1 MADRRATNQEHAGRH
16 WLPLLRAA
24 DQVSVAALVVLALI
38 GMGVYWLVQGGATG
52 GLIEIDRAAPLE
64 ARFQVDVN
72 AATWPELAQLPQ
84 IGETL
89 ARRIVENR
97 EKGGQFADH
106 VDLLRV
112 NGIGPRTLERM
123 TPFLLPMPGQEE
135 VAGEPIQ
142 RIPVQ

>member
-1 MADRRATNQEHAGRH
+1 MSERKTTNREQVGRH
-16 WLPLLRAA
+16 GQPLLRAA
-24 DQVSVAALVVLALI
+24 DQMAVATLVVLALA
-38 GMGVYWLVQGGATG
+38 GMGVYWLAQGGATG

-97 EKGGQFADH
+97 ERGGRFVDH
-106 VDLLRV
+106 ADLLRV

-123 TPFLLPMPGQEE
+123 MPYLLPMPGQAE
-135 VAGEPIQ
+135 VAVEPIQ
-142 RIPVQ
+142 RIPMQ